1 MKKLFN
7 NNEMLPKM
15 VVMLIDLTIIVLAFS
30 MSFLLIPPVWLIEP
44 EQKYFLIYLALY
56 TAISFVVFYK
66 MKIPNN
72 MMRYSNIPDLFKLF
86 TAVLITCAFFDAV
99 VQVILLFY
107 NIPAIVQSFLV
118 INMAISS
125 MALIMFRIGIKGVF
139 AQLKKLPE
147 ASVIG
152 NGGEILIFDMGEP
165 VKIID
170 LVRKMISMS
179 GAVPDQDIKIIF
191 SGLRPGEKL
200 YEELLKN
207 DECSVPSPHAKI
219 RISLAGKNQ
228 WYGINEHIADLT
240 LLVKGS
246 DIDIVRKI
254 KEAVP
259 EFISNNSVYEVL
271 DAENKNIHTIRK
283 LIFNA

>member
-1 MKKLFN
+1 
-7 NNEMLPKM
+7 
-15 VVMLIDLTIIVLAFS
+15 
-30 MSFLLIPPVWLIEP
+30 
-44 EQKYFLIYLALY
+44 
-56 TAISFVVFYK
+56 
-66 MKIPNN
+66 
-72 MMRYSNIPDLFKLF
+72 
-86 TAVLITCAFFDAV
+86 
-99 VQVILLFY
+99 
-107 NIPAIVQSFLV
+107 
-118 INMAISS
+118 
-125 MALIMFRIGIKGVF
+125 MFRIGIKGVF